1 MSKTNFH
8 EDIVNLFK
16 EINKKEKNIE
26 ESKKSKNDD
35 SEKYKK
41 VNKLIKEFVEKKNSL
56 KEKSGLIDDVVR
68 SLKII
73 NIAYEN
79 NSKND
84 YFNRYLS
91 EKENITNLYLK
102 KYHEKKKLNEK
113 NLNEKS
119 SFDDDDYAKDFEI
132 ITSPALNG
140 IIEECLKIQKL
151 LSNNKFEEEN
161 EEINK
166 LNDNISQ
173 IIIEANK
180 LKNKKLIDDEAIKKL
195 VDQIKAIKKEYDKTD
210 RKKKIIESRIYKN
223 I

>member
-1 MSKTNFH
+1 MSKSNFH

-84 YFNRYLS
+84 YFNKYLS

>member
-1 MSKTNFH
+1 MSKSNFH

-41 VNKLIKEFVEKKNSL
+41 VNKLIKEFVEKKNSS

-84 YFNRYLS
+84 YFNKYLS

>member
-1 MSKTNFH
+1 MSKSNFH

>member
-1 MSKTNFH
+1 MGGTPPKFT
-8 EDIVNLFK
+8 V
-16 EINKKEKNIE
+16 NKKEKNIE

-119 SFDDDDYAKDFEI
+119 SFEDDDYAKDFEI

-210 RKKKIIESRIYKN
+210 RKKKIIESRVYKN

>member
-1 MSKTNFH
+1 MSKSNFH

-41 VNKLIKEFVEKKNSL
+41 VNKLIKEFVEKKNSS

-91 EKENITNLYLK
+91 EKENLTNLYLK